1 MTLLSF
7 DDAEEE
13 YLACKNFLGNFNT
26 IYTLNYD
33 LLLYWTIMHNSKGM
47 KPEYEDGFSTSY
59 SDVINHEQSN
69 YVVWESSN
77 THNSKKKIWFLHGA
91 LHIFDSAVEIK
102 KFTWNRTNIRLIE
115 QTRDALNNDLFP
127 LFVAEGSS
135 AEKLEKTC
143 HSDYLNKA
151 YRSFE
156 ALGKCLFIYGHSLAA
171 NDEHYLQLIE
181 RGKIEHLF
189 VGIRGDINS
198 DKNRSKVERSA
209 LMAIRRKQASKNSN
223 IPLKID
229 FFDMTS
235 VSVWK

>member
-1 MTLLSF
+1 MLFQL
-7 DDAEEE
+7 
-13 YLACKNFLGNFNT
+13 
-26 IYTLNYD
+26 
-33 LLLYWTIMHNSKGM
+33 
-47 KPEYEDGFSTSY
+47 
-59 SDVINHEQSN
+59 
-69 YVVWESSN
+69 
-77 THNSKKKIWFLHGA
+77 
-91 LHIFDSAVEIK
+91 IFTKMCQAVS
-102 KFTWNRTNIRLIE
+102 
-115 QTRDALNNDLFP
+115 LFP